1 MKKLTPMALQSLVFS
16 LLTILLVLAK
26 TEPVLCEYTSIFSF
40 GDSYTDTG
48 NLICLYPNESGF
60 HFPYGETYFG
70 HPTGRFSNGRL
81 IVDFLAQSLGLPLL
95 PPYLARK
102 SGQEFRRGV
111 NFAVAGATALD
122 NAFFEERGIDYP
134 YTNISLGNQLSWFK
148 ELLPSLCDQ
157 SSNLYS
163 LWGEIGG
170 NDYVYSFSA
179 GRSLEEIRTFVPDV
193 IDAISSAIQLVVKH
207 GAVTVMVPG
216 NIPMGCLSLFL
227 TQFQSSN
234 EEDYD
239 PQTGCLRW
247 LNEFSMYHNH
257 LLQKELNRMQE
268 LHPHVTFIYADYYN
282 ASMRFFRHPHQF
294 GFSKGSLTACCGGG
308 GPYNYNK
315 SLLCGNRGASVLN
328 DPSLYADWDGEHMTE
343 AAYKTIASYIL
354 QGFNDIPDSSHQYLT
369 LITSKE
375 YRASLLQNS

>member
-1 MKKLTPMALQSLVFS
+1 MPARETNVSVIRTPRNSSRLNITWEKNRSTGIWGHIHIKKKKLTPMALQSLVFS
-16 LLTILLVLAK
+16 LLTILLVVAK
-26 TEPVLCEYTSIFSF
+26 TEPVLWEYTSIFSF

-70 HPTGRFSNGRL
+70 HPTGRYSNGRL
-81 IVDFLAQSLGLPLL
+81 IVDFLVTDCSYFFSRSLFL
-95 PPYLARK
+95 
-102 SGQEFRRGV
+102 V
-111 NFAVAGATALD
+111 
-122 NAFFEERGIDYP
+122 
-134 YTNISLGNQLSWFK
+134 
-148 ELLPSLCDQ
+148 
-157 SSNLYS
+157 
-163 LWGEIGG
+163 GEIGG
-170 NDYVYSFSA
+170 NDYVYSFRA
-179 GRSLEEIRTFVPDV
+179 GRSLEEIRTFVPDI

-315 SLLCGNRGASVLN
+315 SLLCGNRSASVLN
-328 DPSLYADWDGEHMTE
+328 DPSLYADWDGKHMTE

-354 QGFNDIPDSSHQYLT
+354 QGFKYIPDSSHQYLT
-369 LITSKE
+369 LFTSKE